1 MSKIKLLPKAVA
13 NQIAAGEVIQRPA
26 SIVKELIEN
35 SIDANAKNIKLIVK
49 DAGKESIT
57 VIDDGNGMNEEDIKK
72 IKALLHSHRKYTD
85 SHLASFILD
94 DIQNQKNNFTKVYPK
109 ELRRIHEKNKIHANG

>member
-1 MSKIKLLPKAVA
+1 MSRIKLLPKAVA

-57 VIDDGNGMNEEDIKK
+57 VIDDGDRYGQGG
-72 IKALLHSHRKYTD
+72 Y
-85 SHLASFILD
+85 
-94 DIQNQKNNFTKVYPK
+94 
-109 ELRRIHEKNKIHANG
+109 